1 MKQKRTMAKENH
13 SQSNRAKKATGLK
26 SPLLER
32 AWTYMPEG
40 IRQTVSSEPIIPA
53 IAAKAKGIAA
63 QNPDFIRSDQG
74 QVVGILPDTEIFYG
88 PSSGLEEL
96 RELVGRFWTHAY
108 HLTNKPGIPPQGLD
122 KKNVAIVSG
131 ATEGLAIV
139 MHLFAFKQ
147 NVGLMPLYWSNYK
160 GIILNAGG
168 NPVAIN
174 FFNED
179 YNVDFKN
186 VEQIIR
192 KSKITSLL
200 INFPNNP
207 SGDVLTEEELE
218 QLADLA
224 RRLNLIIVSDEVYNF
239 IRYKGEPQS
248 MLSFAPERTV
258 AISSASKEYLIPGA
272 RVGYVI
278 AAEETFTNSWMPKL
292 IRSFSSSPN
301 VLGQRILLDILKDEV
316 RDFDEGRSPRIIT
329 DIKEELETR
338 CGLIISILQEKGF
351 ELAGRDKDFPSGAI
365 SVLARLPKDI
375 DLDDKAFVD
384 KAMELQKFSA
394 VPASVFGAPGC
405 VRFGYAGMTQE
416 TIRKFSKNLQDV
428 LDSVR
433 KKN

>member
-1 MKQKRTMAKENH
+1 MSEKSHSHSNQNKRIPE
-13 SQSNRAKKATGLK
+13 LK
-26 SPLLER
+26 TPLLER
-32 AWTYMPEG
+32 ARTYMPEG

-53 IAAKAKGIAA
+53 IAARAKVIAA
-63 QNPDFIRSDQG
+63 QNSDFIRSDQG
-74 QVVGILPDTEIFYG
+74 QVVGILPDNEVYYG

-96 RELVGRFWTHAY
+96 RELVGRFWTYAY
-108 HLTNKPGIPPQGLD
+108 RLKNKPGISPQGLD

-139 MHLFAFKQ
+139 MHLFAFQQ

-168 NPVAIN
+168 NPVLVK

-179 YNVDFKN
+179 YEVDFKN
-186 VEQIIR
+186 VEHII
-192 KSKITSLL
+192 KKNKITSLL

-207 SGDVLTEEELE
+207 SGDVLTDEELY

-224 RRLNLIIVSDEVYNF
+224 RRFNLIIVSDEVYNF

-258 AISSASKEYLIPGA
+258 VISSASKEYLIPGA

-278 AAEETFTNSWMPKL
+278 AAEETFTNSLMPKL

-301 VLGQRILLDILKDEV
+301 VLGQRILIDILKDEV

-329 DIKEELETR
+329 KIKEELKTR
-338 CGLIISILQEKGF
+338 CDLIISILQEKGF

-375 DLDDKAFVD
+375 ELDDKAFVE
-384 KAMELQKFSA
+384 KALELQKFSA

-405 VRFGYAGMTQE
+405 IRFGYAGMTQE
-416 TIRKFSKNLQDV
+416 TIRKFSKNLQEV
-428 LDSVR
+428 LDSIR
-433 KKN
+433 KKS

>member
-1 MKQKRTMAKENH
+1 MSKENR
-13 SQSNRAKKATGLK
+13 SQSNRAKKASGLQP
-26 SPLLER
+26 PLLER
-32 AWTYMPEG
+32 AWNYMPEG

-53 IAAKAKGIAA
+53 IATKAKGIAA

-108 HLTNKPGIPPQGLD
+108 RLTNKPGIPSQGLD

-174 FFNED
+174 FFNDD
-179 YNVDFKN
+179 YDVDFKN

-192 KSKITSLL
+192 KNKITSLL

-258 AISSASKEYLIPGA
+258 VISSASKEYLIPGA

-329 DIKEELETR
+329 EIKKELETR

-351 ELAGRDKDFPSGAI
+351 ELAGRDRDFPSGAI